1 MNITLYQSDGW
12 FNAPDVINDPAVFI
26 FCTGARGTGKTY
38 GVLKYLIEKR
48 ETFIYLRRTQE
59 EADLQGKE
67 ETSSLQKIIEDLG
80 RDALYGKIAKK
91 ISSLYIDS
99 GVHIFCC
106 ALSTFASVRG
116 VNFSDVK
123 YIVYDEMIP
132 EAHAHRIKHEGM
144 ALMNLYETVNRNR
157 ELSGEDPVKFIG
169 LSNSL
174 NIANDIFIEFNLISD
189 AEQMLSSGEEIR
201 RIGNKLLI
209 IMQNSPISEKKQKTA
224 LYQAASDDFIAMA
237 IKNKFIL
244 NDFSYVRKRNLR
256 EYLPYMQIG
265 DLYVYDH
272 KSTDEF
278 YVSFS
283 RCEAK
288 EKYQANTNDLRRLRR
303 EQWDLYC
310 DYLDGYVRFE
320 NYNAVALFE
329 KYFNIV

>member
-12 FNAPDVINDPAVFI
+12 FNAPEVINDPAVFI
-26 FCTGARGTGKTY
+26 FCTGARATGKTY
-38 GVLKYLIEKR
+38 GVLKYLIEKG

-59 EADLQGKE
+59 ESDLQGKS
-67 ETSSLQKIIEDLG
+67 ETSSIQKVIDDLNLN
-80 RDALYGKIAKK
+80 AAYGKIAKK
-91 ISSLYIDS
+91 IGLLNIDN
-99 GVHIFCC
+99 GAEIYCC
-106 ALSTFASVRG
+106 ALSTFASIRG
-116 VNFSDVK
+116 VNFSAVK

-144 ALMNLYETVNRNR
+144 ALSNIYETVNRNR

-174 NIANDIFIEFNLISD
+174 NIANDIFIEFNLISP

-209 IMQNSPISEKKQKTA
+209 IMQHSPISEKKQKTA

-288 EKYQANTNDLRRLRR
+288 DKYQSNTNDLRRLRR